1 MTVNNDIKIER
12 HTIMKQI
19 TAKQYAKIRPFLPVQ
34 RGNVRIPN
42 IVFINAVLY
51 VLENGCKWRAL
62 PERFGKWHSVYA
74 RFRRWS
80 RSGVLDRLFAALR
93 ELHAPGGDANCFGL
107 DSTSV
112 KVHPDGT
119 GARKTNGPQSIGK
132 SRGGWNTKIHMVSAS
147 DRQAMIFRLSGGQA
161 NDAPEGR
168 ALLKSWA
175 DPVAGA
181 PLAMDRAYEGDETRQ
196 LVRDLGMTPVVPPK
210 ANRKVK
216 WNYDRETYK
225 RRNEIE
231 RLFRRFKGYRR
242 LFTRFDKLDATY
254 RGFLNLAAV
263 FEMTHDLA

>member
-1 MTVNNDIKIER
+1 
-12 HTIMKQI
+12 MKQ
-19 TAKQYAKIRPFLPVQ
+19 TAAKQYAKIRPFLPVQ

-51 VLENGCKWRAL
+51 VLENGCKRRAL
-62 PERFGKWHSVYA
+62 PERFGKWQTVYA

-80 RSGVLDRLFAALR
+80 RSGVLERLFAALR
-93 ELHAPGGDANCFGL
+93 ELHAPGGDAVCFGL
-107 DSTSV
+107 DSTSAE
-112 KVHPDGT
+112 VHPDGI

-132 SRGGWNTKIHMVSAS
+132 SRGGWYAKIHMVSANG
-147 DRQAMIFRLSGGQA
+147 RQAMIFRLSGGQA
-161 NDAPEGR
+161 HDAPEGR
-168 ALLKSWA
+168 ALPESWA

-181 PLAMDRAYEGDETRQ
+181 PPAMDRACEGDETRQ
-196 LVRDLGMTPVVPPK
+196 LVRDIGMTPVVPPK

-216 WNYDRETYK
+216 WEYDRKTYK
-225 RRNEIE
+225 LRNEIE
-231 RLFRRFKGYRR
+231 RLFRRFKGCRR